1 MRRNLTIVALIGLLL
16 APAAAQQTA
25 LTDGQIQA
33 AEIEVPEL
41 AKLLNLKPGMTV
53 ADVGAGFGAWTVR
66 FAKFVGPAGRVYAT
80 DIGAAQL
87 ASLRDYT
94 AREGL
99 KNVTVIEGAPDS
111 TNLPAQCCD
120 AILIRDAYHHLTQP
134 APILA
139 SMTAALKPGGRLVVI
154 DFPPRPNSEVPSGVP
169 GESRRTRSAAG
180 SRREGSGRLA
190 DPRADHSELD
200 AEKSASFAVPGA
212 VSQILT
218 GRAGRYRE
226 ATRRASTVPDDCA
239 AVLENRPR
247 NVPSSS
253 SSRTNFPS
261 VVRRVPSS
269 VKTSVRRS
277 PSIVPATRIGVCA
290 REPRPSPFSVTFRPE
305 PRTRLPD
312 CSRLIS

>member
-1 MRRNLTIVALIGLLL
+1 MRRNLTIIALIGWLL

-25 LTDGQIQA
+25 LTDAQIQA
-33 AEIEVPEL
+33 AELELPEL

-139 SMTAALKPGGRLVVI
+139 SMTAALKPGGRLAVI
-154 DFPPRPNSEVPSGVP
+154 DFPPRPSSEVPSGVP
-169 GESRRTRSAAG
+169 ANRGGHGVPPEVVEKEAG
-180 SRREGSGRLA
+180 ASLTHVQTI
-190 DPRADHSELD
+190 PNWMP
-200 AEKSASFAVPGA
+200 KSQPASLF
-212 VSQILT
+212 L
-218 GRAGRYRE
+218 
-226 ATRRASTVPDDCA
+226 
-239 AVLENRPR
+239 VL
-247 NVPSSS
+247 
-253 SSRTNFPS
+253 
-261 VVRRVPSS
+261 
-269 VKTSVRRS
+269 
-277 PSIVPATRIGVCA
+277 
-290 REPRPSPFSVTFRPE
+290 FRK
-305 PRTRLPD
+305 
-312 CSRLIS
+312 S